1 MNHPVPLP
9 RRLLAE
15 FTGTALL
22 VTVVVGSGI
31 AAQQLSPNDVGL
43 QLLENST
50 ATVFGLAVLI
60 LLFGPVSGAHFNPV
74 VSAADWLLGRR
85 AGTGIS
91 ASHVASYTVAQITGG
106 VVGAVL
112 ANIMFDRRVFEIATK
127 DRITTG
133 HLVGEVVA
141 TAGLIAVIFA
151 LARTGRAALSAAAV
165 GAYIGAAYWFTS
177 STSFA
182 NPAVTV
188 GRIFS
193 DTFAGIAPGSAPGFI
208 AAQIVG
214 ALLGLALIAALYPDA
229 AATADDVV
237 IPHPHRNPSRRTT
250 EFDMTDSPV
259 PLATHHHPDL
269 SIDQQLALR
278 TAATRLHAEFGEHFG
293 VETIERFLHSS
304 YDQFAGRATVPN
316 FLPLLAERWARQ
328 RLTALARVEGKI
340 TDAKPTVLF
349 LCTHNAGRSQMALG
363 FFNHLAGD
371 QGVAWSGGSEPGNEI
386 NPSAVQAMAEVDIDI
401 TREFPKP
408 WTDEI
413 VQAADVVVT
422 MGCGDACPFFPGKRY
437 ENWELPDPAGQSVD
451 AVRPIR
457 DDIEERVRRLL
468 DELGITPVA

>member
-1 MNHPVPLP
+1 VNHPVPLP

-127 DRITTG
+127 DRITFG

-141 TAGLIAVIFA
+141 TGGLIALIFA

-182 NPAVTV
+182 NPAVTI
-188 GRIFS
+188 GRMFS

-214 ALLGLALIAALYPDA
+214 GCLGLALIAALYPDA
-229 AATADDVV
+229 AATA
-237 IPHPHRNPSRRTT
+237 N
-250 EFDMTDSPV
+250 
-259 PLATHHHPDL
+259 
-269 SIDQQLALR
+269 
-278 TAATRLHAEFGEHFG
+278 
-293 VETIERFLHSS
+293 
-304 YDQFAGRATVPN
+304 
-316 FLPLLAERWARQ
+316 
-328 RLTALARVEGKI
+328 
-340 TDAKPTVLF
+340 
-349 LCTHNAGRSQMALG
+349 
-363 FFNHLAGD
+363 
-371 QGVAWSGGSEPGNEI
+371 
-386 NPSAVQAMAEVDIDI
+386 
-401 TREFPKP
+401 
-408 WTDEI
+408 
-413 VQAADVVVT
+413 DVVVPHHAET
-422 MGCGDACPFFPGKRY
+422 HHADQR
-437 ENWELPDPAGQSVD
+437 SS
-451 AVRPIR
+451 
-457 DDIEERVRRLL
+457 
-468 DELGITPVA
+468 T